1 LRIRIRTSKWAIWAQ
16 RLGSVAVP
24 LLVLPILM
32 HRQLYIDSN
41 LFLVLIILAGI
52 VAALTALVALA
63 ALVRLWFSGDQGW
76 GRALGGLVLGLICL
90 TPFAIYGAQAWRYPA
105 VTDIAT
111 ASRADLPLIFEPD
124 TAIMPPAR
132 LLPANEQR
140 RIFPNAETRGYP
152 LDVMQLFAL
161 VERLVQAEGWDMRRR
176 IEPRNVLGEGRI
188 NARVMTLPG
197 WQDEVVLAVRP
208 TAQGGQVDMRSASI
222 GAPIDFGSN
231 GTRISAFL
239 SALDNE
245 VTVLLRDN
253 PTLNEPL
260 PAEEAAPEVDTGNGS

>member
-41 LFLVLIILAGI
+41 LFLVLIILAGL
-52 VAALTALVALA
+52 AATLATLVALA

-90 TPFAIYGAQAWRYPA
+90 TPFAIYGAQAMRYPP

-132 LLPANEQR
+132 LLPPHEQR

-152 LDVMQLFAL
+152 LDVIQLFAL

-176 IEPRNVLGEGRI
+176 VEPLNVLAEGRI

-208 TAQGGQVDMRSASI
+208 TAQGGRVDMRSASI

-231 GTRISAFL
+231 GTRIGAFL

-260 PAEEAAPEVDTGNGS
+260 PAEEAAPEVDTGNGN